1 MPNIH
6 HSTGTF
12 IKRYYYGIRKAL
24 LFFLL
29 ISFAFN
35 IQLFLENRT
44 MRQLIALQ
52 FQMTEQK
59 VDELVKDIQTIEK
72 KAPKA
77 DVNVT
82 NTGTGYEIQL
92 SNNKT
97 STGEIKYIDEVNLKS
112 ENKVLNP
119 IKQK

>member
-12 IKRYYYGIRKAL
+12 IKRYYHGIRKVL
-24 LFFLL
+24 LFMLL

-77 DVNVT
+77 KIDIT
-82 NTGTGYEIQL
+82 NTQQGYEIQMD
-92 SNNKT
+92 NNT
-97 STGEIKYIDEVNLKS
+97 SISGGLNYINE
-112 ENKVLNP
+112 LNNT
-119 IKQK
+119 KEKK